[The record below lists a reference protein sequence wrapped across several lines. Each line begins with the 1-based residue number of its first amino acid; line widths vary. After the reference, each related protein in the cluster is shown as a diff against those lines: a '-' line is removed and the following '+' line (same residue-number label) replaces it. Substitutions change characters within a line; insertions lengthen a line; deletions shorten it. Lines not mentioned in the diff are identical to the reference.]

1 MASGL
6 FTLKQQVQALRQ
18 GAWNGQKTKAV
29 EYLVVAGG
37 GGGGAQ
43 SGGGG
48 GAGGLLTGITPVT
61 AGSSITVTVG
71 AAGTGTA
78 YNGNPTYGGNGSNSV
93 FNAITAIGGGGGG
106 ADGATNNYYAPSGGS
121 GGGGGMR
128 SGIGGQGIAGQ
139 GNAGGSSQN
148 QVYASGGGGGAGSKG
163 LDQIYSSTAGYN
175 GPGNGGSGVASVI
188 SGVTT
193 AYAGGGGGGVWSG
206 TGNFGPALG
215 GAGGGGIGARGDAI
229 SLATAGTANTG
240 GGGGGG
246 SSSTS
251 NSYSSGAN
259 GGSGIVI
266 LSYPDVYP
274 AAASTTGSPTVSTSG
289 SGSINCAGS
298 SACLYYGGQSGFAF
312 GTGDFTLEMWL
323 NPNTTAQNEFYDCRP
338 SGGGAGTQYPVLYA
352 NAGKIFF
359 FSNGVDLITGTTTL
373 TTGTWYH
380 IAVCR
385 SGTSTKMFLNGVQ
398 EGSTYTDTNNYAVG
412 SSRPVVM
419 GSGSGSP
426 GGTVFNGKISNLRVV
441 KGTALYTSA
450 FTPSTAP
457 LTAVTNTQLLLNSI
471 SGAYLVDSSTNSF
484 AASVAGAPAWNSAS
498 PFTVTGYKNRVYTWT
513 SSGSITF

>member
-1 MASGL
+1 MANGL
-6 FTLKQQVQALRQ
+6 FNLKQVIQAVQQ
-18 GAWNGQKTKAV
+18 GGWNGQKPPAV

-37 GGGGAQ
+37 G
-43 SGGGG
+43 SGGSLTGG
-48 GAGGLLTGITPVT
+48 GAGGLLAGIDPVPNGQT
-61 AGSSITVTVG
+61 LLVTVG
-71 AAGTGTA
+71 AGGVNSGGQTGS
-78 YNGNPTYGGNGSNSV
+78 NGSNSV
-93 FNAITAIGGGGGG
+93 FGNITTTGGG
-106 ADGATNNYYAPSGGS
+106 AGAWQASTNWTNVPGNNGGS
-121 GGGGGMR
+121 GGGSAAVYSTAGN
-128 SGIGGQGIAGQ
+128 SLYPPGQGIAGQ
-139 GNAGGSSQN
+139 GNAGGIGNTSSGDLTQTN
-148 QVYASGGGGGAGSKG
+148 SGGGGGAGTTG
-163 LDQIYSSTAGYN
+163 LAGTN
-175 GPGNGGSGVASVI
+175 GAGGNGGAGIASSI
-188 SGVTT
+188 SGSVT
-193 AYAGGGGGGVWSG
+193 AYAGGGAGASWSG
-206 TGNFGPALG
+206 TSGKG
-215 GAGGGGIGARGDAI
+215 GTGGGGNAGV
-229 SLATAGTANTG
+229 AGTANTG
-240 GGGGGG
+240 GGGGSA
-246 SSSTS
+246 SS
-251 NSYSSGAN
+251 

-266 LSYPDVYP
+266 VSYPDVY
-274 AAASTTGSPTVSTSG
+274 AAPTTVTGGPTVSTSG

-298 SACLYYGGQSGFAF
+298 SACLYYGGQTNFALS
-312 GTGDFTLEMWL
+312 TGDFTIEMWL

-419 GSGSGSP
+419 GNGSGSP

-471 SGAYLVDSSTNSF
+471 SGAYLADSSTNSF
-484 AASVAGAPAWNSAS
+484 VASVAGAPAWNSAS